1 MRFESNKFWN
11 IFNNLVALKNLL
23 KLIKLKRVLSLKL
36 KNNLK
41 NIVFL
46 ESKKDRVLNK
56 INKSNLKFLI

>member
-1 MRFESNKFWN
+1 LRFESNKFWN